1 MTNYIIL
8 QHSDGVNESNLFY
21 GYDWFENTV
30 PYAYS
35 ANERADIYS
44 STASSG
50 IQIDAPDFNDT
61 YPRLFESEFGT
72 VDGTPVTNI
81 QVGYLQ
87 AGGPNWTTYVI
98 AVSGTTGFVP
108 VQIGAYRAAQN
119 VYPGNAA
126 VFSVTPS
133 LGTLPSYQW
142 QYVNNSGATNNVVNG
157 PTGTGSTIS
166 GANSPLSP
174 LTLLVSTSS
183 VITTPGDPIADF
195 YNAIG
200 TADPFPATGLG
211 ASNIIDGTLT
221 PYLNYGGA
229 ARGNSF
235 TGPVG
240 FVVTPS
246 IGNTVVTA
254 ARIYASTNSTADD
267 PADITLY
274 GSTNGLTWSFIAYS
288 SLSLPSPRNLSAG
301 AINSNNEVL
310 QEIDFPDNT
319 TNYYEYAVYFTNA
332 AGGNTA
338 TVGIEFAEVQLLGNV
353 ILQEP
358 YMVTQPQSASLY
370 VGDNLKLSGVE
381 AGTAPLN
388 YQWQFNGAA
397 ISGATNSGITF
408 IPTAS
413 ANAGSY
419 ALIVTNLY

>member
-98 AVSGTTGFVP
+98 AVSGTTDFVP

-166 GANSPLSP
+166 GATIN
-174 LTLLVSTSS
+174 
-183 VITTPGDPIADF
+183 
-195 YNAIG
+195 
-200 TADPFPATGLG
+200 
-211 ASNIIDGTLT
+211 TLT
-221 PYLNYGGA
+221 
-229 ARGNSF
+229 
-235 TGPVG
+235 
-240 FVVTPS
+240 
-246 IGNTVVTA
+246 
-254 ARIYASTNSTADD
+254 
-267 PADITLY
+267 
-274 GSTNGLTWSFIAYS
+274 IA
-288 SLSLPSPRNLSAG
+288 
-301 AINSNNEVL
+301 
-310 QEIDFPDNT
+310 
-319 TNYYEYAVYFTNA
+319 
-332 AGGNTA
+332 
-338 TVGIEFAEVQLLGNV
+338 NV
-353 ILQEP
+353 
-358 YMVTQPQSASLY
+358 SASDTGY
-370 VGDNLKLSGVE
+370 
-381 AGTAPLN
+381 
-388 YQWQFNGAA
+388 Y
-397 ISGATNSGITF
+397 
-408 IPTAS
+408 
-413 ANAGSY
+413 
-419 ALIVTNLY
+419 